1 MRSGLNH
8 VRMETII
15 PCQVCGKYRS
25 VNGKPAMYRAYHWEC
40 SYGPWTCST
49 LEDSRL
55 TELFK
60 DFTLCGSISI
70 EKNGTVDIKL
80 IS

>member
-1 MRSGLNH
+1 
-8 VRMETII
+8 
-15 PCQVCGKYRS
+15 
-25 VNGKPAMYRAYHWEC
+25 MYRAYHWEC
-40 SYGPWTCST
+40 SYGPWACST

-60 DFTLCGSISI
+60 DFSLCGPISI
-70 EKNGTVDIKL
+70 EKNGTVDMKL